1 MWIEVGPIEDVTKRK
16 RVVVEHDG
24 EEILVYTHA
33 GVVHAMANRCIHRD
47 RELVKGVVLR
57 DKLVCPGHQWA
68 FDIGTGWESVK
79 QECQPVFTVEVHEGI
94 VRVDPTSRRIVTSP
108 SD

>member
-1 MWIEVGPIEDVTKRK
+1 MWIDVGAVDEVTKRK

-24 EEILVYTHA
+24 EEILVFIHA
-33 GVVHAMANRCIHRD
+33 GEFHAIANRCIHRD

-68 FDIGTGWESVK
+68 FDVRTGWESVK
-79 QECQPVFTVEVHEGI
+79 QECQPTFAVEVLDGV
-94 VRVDPTSRRIVTSP
+94 VRVDPASKRVVAPPT
-108 SD
+108 